1 MKIVNSGETYDIY
14 GDSLCTYDRLPTLT
28 YYVRFAERKGFF
40 LERGH
45 DMNVGESKVYGVH
58 MDKVH
63 KVLRAFNVFERNLGV
78 ILSGDKG
85 IGKSLFVR
93 CLSVLAGQQ
102 SIPTIIVDT
111 YYDGIAS
118 FLESIEQ
125 EVLVVFDEFDKVF
138 NKEEYQ
144 TKLLGLFDGISSGK
158 KLFVITC
165 NMYQR
170 LNEYL
175 LNRPGRFHYHLRFN
189 YPNREEIQEYLL
201 DKVEEQYHDQIPG
214 VISFAHKIRLNY
226 DCLRAIAFELNTG
239 VNYKEALLDLN
250 ILNVGRSVKY
260 EVKLLFENGVI
271 AADTINIDS
280 DNMNETCSAYLE
292 DPVSKNNWVDVS
304 FYFSDVVF
312 DEDGDDVYVPIE
324 KVNISFDG
332 RYEKLTKA
340 VENVPAKR
348 LILNRISDKSIH
360 YAL

>member
-93 CLSVLAGQQ
+93 CLSVMAGLQ

-111 YYDGIAS
+111 HYNGIAS

-125 EVLVVFDEFDKVF
+125 EVLVVFDEFDKTF

-144 TKLLGLFDGISSGK
+144 TELLGLFDGISSGK

-170 LNEYL
+170 LSKYL

-239 VNYKEALLDLN
+239 INYKEALLDLN
-250 ILNVGRSVKY
+250 ILNVGRSVRY
-260 EVKLLFENGVI
+260 EIKLLFENGVV
-271 AADTINIDS
+271 ASDSVNID
-280 DNMNETCSAYLE
+280 DDDMEGTYTAYLE
-292 DPVSKNNWVDVS
+292 DPTSRKNWVDVS
-304 FYFSDVVF
+304 FSFFDIDFNEDSD
-312 DEDGDDVYVPIE
+312 DMYVPIE
-324 KVNISFDG
+324 KVHINLDD
-332 RYEKLTKA
+332 RYKELTKA
-340 VENVPAKR
+340 VENVPAKH
-348 LILNRISDKSIH
+348 LILKRIPDKSIH

>member
-1 MKIVNSGETYDIY
+1 
-14 GDSLCTYDRLPTLT
+14 
-28 YYVRFAERKGFF
+28 
-40 LERGH
+40 
-45 DMNVGESKVYGVH
+45 MNVGESKVYGVH

-93 CLSVLAGQQ
+93 CLSVMAGLQ

-111 YYDGIAS
+111 HYNGIAS

-138 NKEEYQ
+138 NEEEHQ
-144 TKLLGLFDGISSGK
+144 TELLGLFDGISSGK

-239 VNYKEALLDLN
+239 INYKEALLDLN
-250 ILNVGRSVKY
+250 ILNVDHSVGY
-260 EVKLLFENGVI
+260 EVKLLFENGVV
-271 AADTINIDS
+271 ATDTIHIDG
-280 DNMNETCSAYLE
+280 DDINNGCNAYLE
-292 DPVSKNNWVDVS
+292 DPVSKKNWVDVM

-312 DEDGDDVYVPIE
+312 GDGDDMYIPIE
-324 KVNISFDG
+324 KVRISFDG
-332 RYEKLTKA
+332 RYEELTKA

-348 LILNRISDKSIH
+348 LILKRIPDKSIH

>member
-14 GDSLCTYDRLPTLT
+14 GDSLCTYDQLPTLT

-63 KVLRAFNVFERNLGV
+63 KVLRAFNMFERNLGV

-93 CLSVLAGQQ
+93 CLSVLAGLQN
-102 SIPTIIVDT
+102 IPTIIVDT

-118 FLESIEQ
+118 FLEGIEQ

-175 LNRPGRFHYHLRFN
+175 LNRPGRFHYHLRFD
-189 YPNREEIQEYLL
+189 YPNREEIKEYLM

-260 EVKLLFENGVI
+260 EVNLLFENGVV
-271 AADTINIDS
+271 ATDTIHIDDDDM
-280 DNMNETCSAYLE
+280 DNECNAYLE
-292 DPVSKNNWVDVS
+292 DPVSKKNWVDVM

-312 DEDGDDVYVPIE
+312 GEDGDDMYIPIE
-324 KVNISFDG
+324 KVHISFDG
-332 RYEKLTKA
+332 RYEELTKA
-340 VENVPAKR
+340 VENVPAKC
-348 LILNRISDKSIH
+348 LILKRISDKSIH